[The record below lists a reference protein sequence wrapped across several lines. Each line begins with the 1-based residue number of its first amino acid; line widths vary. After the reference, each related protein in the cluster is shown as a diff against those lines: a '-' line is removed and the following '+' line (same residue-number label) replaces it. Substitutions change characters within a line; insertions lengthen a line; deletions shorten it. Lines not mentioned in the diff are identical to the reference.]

1 MGVVKEGCHYFD
13 MGRPTMTF
21 EDVKKV
27 FFKYDGSLFAM
38 AREEKE
44 AYEGYKRLN
53 ISEEMAEEWRQEL
66 FFDLWEQLKES
77 GASELFHRMYNLSEN
92 KHSRENLLILKEALY
107 KVNYTNPKVNACICE
122 AILGRKDL
130 SERSGMIFW
139 AYDLG
144 EFEMTKELL
153 QFSRGLATVETSD
166 KSVKSRLDRIM
177 KKSYLI
183 SSQINDSTFPA

>member
-1 MGVVKEGCHYFD
+1 
-13 MGRPTMTF
+13 MTF

-44 AYEGYKRLN
+44 AYEGYKLLN

-77 GASELFHRMYNLSEN
+77 GASELFNRMYNLSEN
-92 KHSRENLLILKEALY
+92 RHSRENLLILKEALY

-122 AILGRKDL
+122 VILGRKDL
-130 SERSGMIFW
+130 AERSGMIFW

-144 EFEMTKELL
+144 EFEIAKELL
-153 QFSRGLATVETSD
+153 QFSRGLATVQTSD
-166 KSVKSRLDRIM
+166 KNVKSRLDRII

-183 SSQINDSTFPA
+183 SSKINYSTFLA